1 MIKLKDLIKG
11 LDCRAGS
18 GAGEVCINGI
28 TTDSRF
34 VKKGDLF
41 CAIRG
46 MTSDGHDYIREALG
60 RGAGAVLSEK
70 RFNRKGAA
78 SVRARD
84 TRAVLPFLASR
95 FYGEPSKALRVIGI
109 TGTNGKTTTSY
120 LAEGVLK
127 AASFKAGLIGTITYK
142 VRNKKIE
149 PENTTPSPVIV
160 QGLMRDMADSG
171 LGYCVMEVSSHALEQ
186 RRTDCVDFDVAVFTN
201 ATPEH
206 LDYHK
211 TFKRYLAA
219 KQKLF
224 RNMKPSGA
232 CIINRDDPGYRSVKK
247 ACGSGRI
254 ITYGLT
260 RGADVCA
267 RDIKLSPDGSD
278 FTICAA
284 GGKAPV
290 KSGLIGSHN
299 IYNMLA
305 AASCGISEG
314 ISTEKIAEGLES
326 VKAVEGRMQPL
337 HTRLGFKVFIDY
349 AHTDDA
355 LDKALN
361 SLSGFKKRRMITV
374 FGCGGQRDKTKRPR
388 MGRVAARFSDKI
400 FITSDNPRMEDQ
412 KAIADDV
419 TRGLKN
425 VSADYEVILDRHD
438 AIKEAISSA
447 RKGDI
452 VLIAGKG
459 HEKYQVI
466 GEEKIPFCDLTTAR
480 EFIRMRECSE

>member
-1 MIKLKDLIKG
+1 MIKLRELIYG

-18 GAGEVCINGI
+18 GDREVRIKRI
-28 TTDSRF
+28 TTDSRL

-46 MTSDGHDYIREALG
+46 VTSDGHDYIKEALA
-60 RGAGAVLSEK
+60 RGAEAVLSEK
-70 RFNRKGAA
+70 GFSAKDAVA
-78 SVRARD
+78 VRARD
-84 TRAVLPFLASR
+84 TRGVLPFVASR
-95 FYGEPSKALRVIGI
+95 FYGEPSRAMRVIGI

-120 LAEGVLK
+120 LVEGVLK
-127 AASFKAGLIGTITYK
+127 AASLRAGLIGTITYK

-149 PENTTPSPVIV
+149 PENTTPSPVVI

-186 RRTDCVDFDVAVFTN
+186 HRADCVDFDVAVFTN

-224 RNMKPSGA
+224 RMIKSAGA
-232 CIINRDDPGYRSVKK
+232 CVINRDDPSYRLMRK
-247 ACGSGRI
+247 ACASDRVI
-254 ITYGLT
+254 SYGLT
-260 RGADVCA
+260 RGADVRA
-267 RDIKLSPDGSD
+267 RNIKLSGDGSD
-278 FTICAA
+278 FTIYAA
-284 GGKAPV
+284 GKKAPV
-290 KSGLIGSHN
+290 KSSLIGLHN

-305 AASCGISEG
+305 AASCGVIEG
-314 ISTEKIAEGLES
+314 IGIEKIVTGLES
-326 VKAVEGRMQPL
+326 VKAVEGRMQAL

-355 LDKALN
+355 LDKALD
-361 SLSGFKKRRMITV
+361 SLSGLKKKRMITV
-374 FGCGGQRDKTKRPR
+374 FGCGGERDKTKRPR
-388 MGRVAARFSDKI
+388 MGRVAAKFSDKI
-400 FITSDNPRMEDQ
+400 FITSDNPRLEDQ
-412 KAIADDV
+412 ESIADDI

-425 VSADYEVILDRHD
+425 VSADYEVILDRYD
-438 AIKEAISSA
+438 AIKEAISYA

-466 GEEKIPFCDLTTAR
+466 GEKKIPFCDFRTAR
-480 EFIRMRECSE
+480 KFIRMRECSG